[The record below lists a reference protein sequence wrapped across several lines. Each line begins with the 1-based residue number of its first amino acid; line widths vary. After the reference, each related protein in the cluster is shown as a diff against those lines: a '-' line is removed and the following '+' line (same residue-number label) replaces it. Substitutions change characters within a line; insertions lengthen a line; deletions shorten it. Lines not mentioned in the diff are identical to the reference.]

1 MASSTLFRGRRIVD
15 PVPVQRG
22 PLPRD
27 GKYQTSFSGSAFGN
41 LGVQKEYAVHS
52 QIIVLTLIYD
62 HKLIAFQRL

>member
-27 GKYQTSFSGSAFGN
+27 EKYQTSFSGSAFEEMVKYRSKVKV
-41 LGVQKEYAVHS
+41 LAVTVALWFRLLS
-52 QIIVLTLIYD
+52 
-62 HKLIAFQRL
+62 FQD